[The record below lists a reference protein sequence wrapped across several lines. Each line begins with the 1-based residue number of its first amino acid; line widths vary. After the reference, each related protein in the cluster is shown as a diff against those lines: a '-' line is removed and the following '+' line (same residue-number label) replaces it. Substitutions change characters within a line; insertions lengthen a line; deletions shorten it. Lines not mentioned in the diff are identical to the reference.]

1 MCIPAV
7 PRIYVYIEQNGALFS
22 VHLARGC
29 INPRTRVK
37 QVSHIIIINNNH
49 QNLCKS
55 VFLENFSYLNFVTER
70 VISLPSILLQTNQNI
85 RSLQHSPGLSCHG
98 DFFFGCFF
106 WSNSFYVSNS
116 CQLFSTLH
124 RCRRCGN
131 HFHCGL
137 LGASVGFLPIVD
149 PHTQE
154 ASENSH

>member
-1 MCIPAV
+1 M
-7 PRIYVYIEQNGALFS
+7 YVEQNGALFS

-98 DFFFGCFF
+98 DFFFVFF
-106 WSNSFYVSNS
+106 LEQFFLRIK
-116 CQLFSTLH
+116 QLPTFQYFAPVPPVWKPFPLRAPWRLRWVPSDCRSTH
-124 RCRRCGN
+124 PRGK
-131 HFHCGL
+131 
-137 LGASVGFLPIVD
+137 
-149 PHTQE
+149 
-154 ASENSH
+154 